1 MDALLRVDAKA
12 NLRAVSSDVVASLPN
27 RGLSEASEEL
37 RSQLFTRASSDVAVD
52 LAAEAAALK
61 QAKG

>member
-12 NLRAVSSDVVASLPN
+12 NLRAVSSDIVASSPN
-27 RGLSEASEEL
+27 RSLNEASEEL